1 MLYFLEIAPGEM
13 VTGKKQVLALDV
25 GGTNFRLALV
35 GEDGGILKQCRGK
48 NPSEDGPGDAIRTIL
63 EAASDL
69 LSGVER
75 GSLAGMGIAIAGLV
89 TPETGVLL
97 TSPNLLSWYNT
108 PVKDIFQRELGV
120 TVYVGNDANMAVL
133 GEHRFG
139 AGVDSDD
146 VVYLTWSTGI
156 GGGVISGGRLLT
168 GSRGFAA
175 ELGHMT
181 IDLNGPKCNCGS
193 IGCLE
198 MMASGTAIAR
208 FAVEALSGGAASAIT
223 GLAGGDPAKVTART
237 VAQAARSGDRVALD
251 VLRTAATNMGVGLV
265 NLVHIFNPEIIVL
278 GGGVSQSGDILFPTV
293 REVVAERIMPDYS
306 VRIEPAALGDDCGL
320 LGAAAL
326 VLEELA

>member
-1 MLYFLEIAPGEM
+1 M
-13 VTGKKQVLALDV
+13 TSGKKQVLALDV

-35 GEDGGILKQCRGK
+35 GEDGGILAQCRGG
-48 NPSEDGPGDAIRTIL
+48 NPSEGGPGDAIRTIL
-63 EAASDL
+63 EAADEL

-75 GSLAGMGIAIAGLV
+75 GSLSGMGIAIAGLV

-97 TSPNLLSWYNT
+97 TSPNMLSWYNT
-108 PVKDIFQRELGV
+108 PIKDIFRRELGIP
-120 TVYVGNDANMAVL
+120 VYVGNDANMAVL

-139 AGVDSDD
+139 AGVGSDD
-146 VVYLTWSTGI
+146 VVYITWSTGI
-156 GGGVISGGRLLT
+156 GGGVIAGGRLLT
-168 GSRGFAA
+168 GSHGFAG

-181 IDLNGPKCNCGS
+181 IDLNGPKCNCGN

-208 FAVEALSGGAASAIT
+208 LAAEVLSGGAASAIT
-223 GLAGGDPAKVTART
+223 VLAGGDPAKVTARI
-237 VAQAARSGDRVALD
+237 VAVAARSGDRLAAD
-251 VLRTAATNMGVGLV
+251 IMRMAATNLGVGLA
-265 NLVHIFNPEIIVL
+265 NLVHIFNPDVIVL

-326 VLEELA
+326 ALEELA